1 MGAIEFCSMP
11 LPLTPLR
18 ILEHTL
24 QVFAANPG
32 VICGEKRFTYGEFGR
47 RCGQLAQA
55 LLSLGVRRGDRVG
68 YLSYNTHKLLEGYY
82 GVVQAGAIA
91 MPLNVRLSAT
101 ELIAILNHAEPAV
114 LFYEAEFSPLVEQF
128 RQHCRAVGVFVP
140 LDEAAAGDQAPD
152 GADYEAILA
161 AHEPAPIDFHSVR
174 DDDIAELFYTSGS
187 TGSPKG
193 VMLSHRALYQHGFA
207 VATLYR
213 DPSTMVDLHTI
224 PLFHANGWGH
234 PQASTMLGVKQVMVR
249 RFDPAAVCRLI
260 GRERATDMSL
270 VPTMANALL
279 NLPDL
284 QQYDVS
290 SLRTVMIGGAAASPV
305 LIERMEKAFH
315 CQIFAGYGLTE
326 TCPVLTCAQEKGGE
340 AHTSDAER
348 WQRRAMT
355 GTPIPGVHLRVV
367 DFRMNDVPRDGTSV
381 GEIVASCDWLM
392 SGYYKDE
399 AATQVVMTGPRG
411 EPGGVPDEPVWF
423 HTGDMA
429 VWDKET
435 QVLIVD
441 RKKEIIIS
449 GGENISSLEIE
460 KHIFAHPAVLE
471 CAVVAAPDP
480 QWGEIPVAIVVLKP
494 SDQLTAAELLSFLG
508 GRLGKFKLPR
518 RVEFVPGPLPKTGT
532 GKIRKM
538 TLREPFWAEHA
549 KRVQG

>member
-1 MGAIEFCSMP
+1 MP

-18 ILEHTL
+18 FLERAL
-24 QVFAANPG
+24 DVFAGNTG
-32 VICGEKRFTYGEFGR
+32 VVCGERRFAYGEFGR

-55 LLSLGVRRGDRVG
+55 LIALGVKRGDRVA

-82 GVVQAGAIA
+82 GVVQAGAIV
-91 MPLNVRLSAT
+91 MPLNVRLSPA

-114 LFYEAEFSPLVEQF
+114 LFYEGEFAPMVEQF
-128 RQHCRAVGVFVP
+128 RQNCPAVRVFAP
-140 LDEAAAGDQAPD
+140 LDETPNQAGYNALL
-152 GADYEAILA
+152 E
-161 AHEPAPIDFHSVR
+161 AHEPAPIDISRVH
-174 DDDIAELFYTSGS
+174 DEDTAELFYTSGS

-207 VATLYR
+207 VATVYR
-213 DPSTMVDLHTI
+213 DPATTVDLHTI

-234 PQASTMLGVKQVMVR
+234 PQASTMLGIKQVMVR
-249 RFDPAAVCRLI
+249 RFDPAAVLKLI
-260 GRERATDMSL
+260 GQERATDMSL

-279 NLPDL
+279 NVPGVEE
-284 QQYDVS
+284 YDVS
-290 SLRTVMIGGAAASPV
+290 SMRTIMIGGAAASPA
-305 LIERMEKAFH
+305 LIQRMEKMFH

-326 TCPVLTCAQEKGGE
+326 TCPVLTCAQEKSGE
-340 AHTSDAER
+340 PHASDAER
-348 WQRRAMT
+348 WRRRAMT

-367 DFRMNDVPRDGTSV
+367 DFRMNDVARDGEAV

-399 AATQVVMTGPRG
+399 AATRVVMTGPRG
-411 EPGGVPDEPVWF
+411 EAGGVPGEPVWF

-429 VWDKET
+429 VWDEEC

-494 SDQLTAAELLSFLG
+494 DQRLTGGELISFLG